1 MPSGPVRTS
10 LLSCLLVVGFLLD
23 ASGRQAAG
31 QATTKISGR
40 VVSLNRAP
48 ISNVQLR
55 VVGLGNPTMYQSG
68 EFSIEIPA
76 AEQEIVF
83 DTQSPGWEIVYPLA
97 GRIAVPRGN
106 QTIVLVVGKPVEQT
120 ITEALAERS
129 RLLQQILRENG
140 QQGQALTRVEDGIQR
155 ILEKLNLKEADLRDE
170 VRRGDLR
177 SERYPAIAKAINSWV
192 LEATDL
198 LEALRLL
205 EPLIAKQAGPANKML
220 MTAVAE
226 YNVAWEAIQ
235 TGRDGFQSDV
245 ESYWPDGALLRRD
258 LTSLF
263 DNEIERT
270 HREQILPVNG
280 ALVTIQGA
288 IRTGGDRGK
297 LAPGLAE
304 LARLRGPGVAALQT
318 ASRRAA
324 QVLESLRPGATR

>member
-1 MPSGPVRTS
+1 MPNGPVRTDRF
-10 LLSCLLVVGFLLD
+10 LGLVVGLLL
-23 ASGRQAAG
+23 AAPGRWAVG
-31 QATTKISGR
+31 QTTTKISGR
-40 VVSLNRAP
+40 IVSLNRAP
-48 ISNVQLR
+48 VANVRLR
-55 VVGLGNPTMYQSG
+55 VVGFGNPTMFQSG

-83 DTQSPGWEIVYPLA
+83 ETQSTGWEIVYPFG

-129 RLLQQILRENG
+129 RLLQQVLRENG
-140 QQGQALTRVEDGIQR
+140 EQGQALTRVEDGIQR
-155 ILEKLNLKEADLRDE
+155 ILDKLNLKAADLRDE
-170 VRRGDLR
+170 VRREELR
-177 SERYPAIAKAINSWV
+177 RERYPAIAKAINSWV

-198 LEALRLL
+198 LEAFRLL
-205 EPLIAKQAGPANKML
+205 EPMIEKQTVPANKML

-235 TGRDGFQSDV
+235 TGRNGFESDL

-304 LARLRGPGVAALQT
+304 LARVRGPAMAALQT
-318 ASRRAA
+318 ASRRAG
-324 QVLESLRPGATR
+324 QVLEALRPGATR